1 VSRIFIDR
9 PILATVISILI
20 TVVGAI
26 SLWQLPI
33 ARFPDIA
40 PPTVVVRAVF
50 PGADANTVAQ
60 SVAAPIEEQV
70 NGVPNMLYM
79 SSKSSND
86 GVYQLTVTFEIGTAQ
101 DLAAVDVQNR
111 ITIAQRS
118 LPRQVTEQGI
128 AIYKRAPMVMM
139 AVAVEST
146 DPRFD
151 YLFLS
156 NFASLHVQDVLARV
170 PGVGQVE
177 IFGARDYGMRVWLEP
192 EKMARLGVT
201 TQDVVDVLRE
211 QSVVAPAGTIGGEPA
226 PAGQQLQYTV
236 QVRGRLGTP
245 EEFGEVIVRAGDE
258 GSLVRLRDIARVSLG
273 ATDYGR
279 SSRSD
284 GRPISMIGIF
294 QLPDAN
300 ALDVS
305 RRVIATMETLSKD
318 FPPGITWS
326 IPFDT
331 TRFVAESIR
340 EVSLTLAIAATLV
353 LIVIYFFLET
363 FRATLIP
370 MLAVPVSLIGTF
382 TAFLA
387 LGFSI
392 NTLTLFALV
401 LAVGLVVDDAIVV
414 VEAVTTKMANDG
426 LSPREATIAAMREVS
441 NPVIAIALVL
451 SAVFVPVSFLGGLTG
466 QFYRQFALTLS
477 VSVLI
482 SAFVAL
488 SFTPALC
495 VLLLRPPRE
504 LEYHGRL
511 GRIFAVWNRAFERIT
526 LEYTRGVRFAIRH
539 WTLALGLFVAVVAAA
554 LALIETRPMGFLPGE
569 DQGYVMGIIRLPAG
583 ASVQRTDAA
592 VDELRKIAKAMP
604 EVSTFVGVSG
614 LSAMTGTNNSFT
626 GHAFISLSDWNL
638 RKRAESQAD
647 GVSRRIERDAAG
659 GITDA
664 SVLVVNPAAVPGIG
678 VASGFEFVLQDR
690 RGGDLA
696 AFEAV
701 LRDLIA
707 RANERP
713 ELSRVLTFF
722 ESNVPMIE
730 YEIDRERAKSIGVP
744 ISEIFAALETFFGG
758 SYVNDFN
765 MYGRTY
771 RVTAQADAVS
781 RTTPEAVNQ
790 LYVRSADGAMVPLS
804 TLVRI
809 TERKAP
815 PYIERYNV
823 FRAATIMGQARPG
836 YSSGEAV
843 KAMEEIAAS
852 LPPGYGY
859 EWTGA
864 IFQQK
869 QTEGAAPMIFAM
881 ALGFVFLVLAGLYES
896 WAVPLA
902 VLLAIPFAV
911 FGAFSGLALR
921 GMDNDVFAQ
930 IGLVML
936 IGLAAKN
943 AILIVEFAKQAH
955 ERGMPLV
962 DAAVEGARLRLRPI
976 LMTSLAFI
984 LGSLPLAL
992 GTGAGAG
999 ARSVLGTGVV
1009 FGMTAA
1015 TVVGSFLIPA
1025 FFVLLQGGA
1034 ERAQA
1039 RWRSMTGRAPSEPA
1053 RPSQPLH

>member
-1 VSRIFIDR
+1 MSRIFIDR

-26 SLWQLPI
+26 SLGKLPI

-40 PPTVVVRAVF
+40 PPTVVVRATF
-50 PGADANTVAQ
+50 PGADATTLAQ

-70 NGVPNMLYM
+70 NGVPGMIYM

-86 GVYQLTVTFEIGTAQ
+86 GIYQLTVTFEIGTSQ
-101 DLAAVDVQNR
+101 DLAAVEVQNR
-111 ITIAQRS
+111 ISVAQRS
-118 LPRQVTEQGI
+118 LPAQVVEQGI
-128 AIYKRAPMVMM
+128 SIYKRAPMVMM
-139 AVAVEST
+139 AVAVESS

-156 NFASLHVQDVLARV
+156 NFATLHVYDAIARI

-192 EKMARLGVT
+192 EKMAQLGVT
-201 TQDVVDVLRE
+201 TRDVVDVLRE

-226 PAGQQLQYTV
+226 PKGQQLQYTV

-245 EEFGEVIVRAGDE
+245 EEFGEVIVRTGTD
-258 GSLVRLRDIARVSLG
+258 GSLVRLRDIARVSLD
-273 ATDYGR
+273 ANDYGR
-279 SSRSD
+279 SSRSN
-284 GRPISMIGIF
+284 GKPIAMIGIF

-305 RRVIATMETLSKD
+305 RRVVETMEGLSKD
-318 FPPGITWS
+318 FPPEIGWS

-331 TRFVAESIR
+331 TRFVAESIH
-340 EVSLTLAIAATLV
+340 EVSVTLAIAATLV
-353 LIVIYFFLET
+353 LLVIYFFLES

-414 VEAVTTKMANDG
+414 VEAVITKMTEQD
-426 LSPREATIAAMREVS
+426 LSPRDATIAAMEEVS
-441 NPVIAIALVL
+441 SPVIAIALVL

-482 SAFVAL
+482 SAWVAL

-504 LEYHGRL
+504 LEYHGRM
-511 GRIFAVWNRAFERIT
+511 GRIFAAVNRGFARVTRDYIRAVRWLIGHRAVVLGAFAAV
-526 LEYTRGVRFAIRH
+526 LVA
-539 WTLALGLFVAVVAAA
+539 TLALV
-554 LALIETRPMGFLPGE
+554 ETRPMGFLPSE

-592 VDELRKIAKAMP
+592 VDELRKVAKAMP
-604 EVSTFVGVSG
+604 EVTTFVGVAG
-614 LSAMTGTNNSFT
+614 LSAMTGTNNSFS
-626 GHAFISLSDWNL
+626 GHAFISLSDWNE
-638 RKRAESQAD
+638 RKDDDSSANGVIRRVEQAAAEQ
-647 GVSRRIERDAAG
+647 
-659 GITDA
+659 ITDA
-664 SVLVVNPAAVPGIG
+664 SVMVVNPAAVPGIG
-678 VASGFEFVLQDR
+678 VASGFEFVLEDR

-696 AFEAV
+696 DFEAV
-701 LRDLIA
+701 LREVIE

-713 ELSRVLTFF
+713 ELYRVMTFF
-722 ESNVPMIE
+722 DSNVPTIE
-730 YEIDRERAKSIGVP
+730 YELDRERAKTLGIP
-744 ISEIFAALETFFGG
+744 ISDIFSTLETFFGG
-758 SYVNDFN
+758 TYVNDFN
-765 MYGRTY
+765 LYGRSY
-771 RVTAQADAVS
+771 RVTAQADAFA

-790 LYVRSADGAMVPLS
+790 LYVRSANGSMVPLS
-804 TLVRI
+804 TLVQIR
-809 TERKAP
+809 ERKAP

-823 FRAATIMGQARPG
+823 FRSATILGQARPG
-836 YSSGEAV
+836 YSSGQAV
-843 KAMEEIAAS
+843 AAMEEIAAS
-852 LPPGYGY
+852 LPSGYGY

-864 IFQQK
+864 IYQQK
-869 QTEGAAPMIFAM
+869 QTEGAAPVVFAM

-896 WAVPLA
+896 WAVPFA
-902 VLLAIPFAV
+902 VILAIPFAA
-911 FGAFSGLALR
+911 FGAFSGLTLR

-955 ERGMPLV
+955 DRGMPLV

-976 LMTSLAFI
+976 LMTSFAFI

-999 ARSVLGTGVV
+999 SRTVLGTAVV

-1015 TVVGSFLIPA
+1015 TLVGSFVIPF
-1025 FFVLLQGGA
+1025 FFVWLQGGA
-1034 ERAQA
+1034 ESLQQ
-1039 RWRSMTGRAPSEPA
+1039 RWRAAVLRRRAPME
-1053 RPSQPLH
+1053 R

>member
-1 VSRIFIDR
+1 VSRLFIDR

-33 ARFPDIA
+33 ARFPAIA
-40 PPTVVVRAVF
+40 PPTVVVKATF
-50 PGADANTVAQ
+50 PGADAATVAE

-70 NGVPNMLYM
+70 NGVANMLYM

-86 GVYQLTVTFEIGTAQ
+86 GVYQLTVTFEIGTSQ
-101 DLAAVDVQNR
+101 DLAAVDIQNR
-111 ITIAQRS
+111 ISVAQRS
-118 LPRQVTEQGI
+118 LPQQVVEQGI
-128 AIYKRAPMVMM
+128 AVYKRSPQVMM

-146 DPRFD
+146 DPRYD

-156 NFASLHVQDVLARV
+156 NYATLHVQDALARI
-170 PGVGQVE
+170 PGVGQAE
-177 IFGARDYGMRVWLEP
+177 IYGARDYGMRVWLHP
-192 EKMARLGVT
+192 EKMTRLGVT
-201 TQDVVDVLRE
+201 ADDVIGVLRE

-226 PAGQQLQYTV
+226 PPGQQVQYTV
-236 QVRGRLGTP
+236 HVRGRLSTP
-245 EEFGEVIVRAGDE
+245 EEFGEVVVRTGDE
-258 GSLVRLRDIARVSLG
+258 GALVRLRDIARVSLD
-273 ATDYGR
+273 ATDYAR

-284 GRPISMIGIF
+284 GKPIAMIGIS
-294 QLPDAN
+294 QHPDAN

-305 RRVIATMETLSKD
+305 RRVIETMDQLSKD
-318 FPPGITWS
+318 FPPGIDWS

-340 EVSLTLAIAATLV
+340 EVSVTLGIAATLV
-353 LIVIYFFLET
+353 LLVIYLFLES

-414 VEAVTTKMANDG
+414 VEAVMTKLAKEDV
-426 LSPREATIAAMREVS
+426 SPREATIAAMAEVS

-504 LEYHGRL
+504 LEYHGRM
-511 GRIFAVWNRAFERIT
+511 GRFFAAFDRAFARAT
-526 LEYTRGVRFAIRH
+526 NDYTRLVRRTIGSGGLVLGGFLAI
-539 WTLALGLFVAVVAAA
+539 VAAT
-554 LALIETRPMGFLPGE
+554 LVLVETRPMGFLPSE
-569 DQGYVMGIIRLPAG
+569 DQGYVMGVIRLPAG
-583 ASVQRTDAA
+583 ASVQRTDVA
-592 VDELRKIAKAMP
+592 VDALRKLARAMP
-604 EVSTFVGVSG
+604 EVSTFVGVAG

-626 GHAFISLSDWNL
+626 GHAFISLSPWDE
-638 RKRAESQAD
+638 RKSADSSAD
-647 GVSRRIERDAAG
+647 GVIRRIEQAASAE
-659 GITDA
+659 ISDA
-664 SVLVVNPAAVPGIG
+664 SVLILNPSAVPGIG
-678 VASGFEFVLQDR
+678 LASGFELVLEDR
-690 RGGDLA
+690 LGGRLED
-696 AFEAV
+696 FELV
-701 LRDLIA
+701 LKEQLA

-713 ELSRVLTFF
+713 ELFRVFSFF
-722 ESNVPMIE
+722 ETNVPTIE
-730 YEIDRERAKSIGVP
+730 YELDREHAKSLGIP
-744 ISEIFAALETFFGG
+744 ISEVFGALETHFGG

-765 MYGRTY
+765 LYGRTY
-771 RVTAQADAVS
+771 RVTAQADAES
-781 RTTPEAVNQ
+781 RATPAGLAEV
-790 LYVRSADGAMVPLS
+790 YVRSSDGAMVPLS
-804 TLVRI
+804 TLVRA

-815 PYIERYNV
+815 PFIERYNV
-823 FRAATIMGQARPG
+823 FRAATIVGQARPG

-843 KAMEEIAAS
+843 KAMEEVLAS
-852 LPPGYGY
+852 LPAGYGY
-859 EWTGA
+859 EWTGT
-864 IFQQK
+864 IYQQK
-869 QTEGAAPMIFAM
+869 KSEGAAPIVFAM

-896 WAVPLA
+896 WAVPFA
-902 VLLAIPFAV
+902 VILAIPLAA
-911 FGAFSGLALR
+911 FGAFGGLALR

-955 ERGMPLV
+955 ERGMPLA

-976 LMTSLAFI
+976 LMTSFAFI

-999 ARSVLGTGVV
+999 SRSVLGTAVV
-1009 FGMTAA
+1009 FGMTTA
-1015 TVVGSFLIPA
+1015 TLLGILVIPVFYVA
-1025 FFVLLQGGA
+1025 IQGGA
-1034 ERAQA
+1034 ERLGQ
-1039 RWRSMTGRAPSEPA
+1039 RWRTASFARRAG
-1053 RPSQPLH
+1053 